1 MRNRIFL
8 ICLVMLAASFSGV
21 SGVSAQSAKDIVGTW
36 KFVVNET
43 TRADGTKFDTYGRDP
58 KGLIMFDSGGNF
70 SLFIARPDPT
80 KFASGSRLNGTPDEY
95 KAAIQGAISYY
106 GTYAVNE
113 ADKTLTFQL
122 EASSFPNWYGV
133 TQKRPFSIS
142 GDELRFTN
150 AAGSSGGSVLAVLK
164 RIN

>member
-1 MRNRIFL
+1 MRNSIFTF
-8 ICLVMLAASFSGV
+8 CLLMFASFFLGV
-21 SGVSAQSAKDIVGTW
+21 SNASAQSAKDLVGTW

-43 TRADGTKFDTYGRDP
+43 TRADGTKFDTYGHDP
-58 KGLIMFDSGGNF
+58 KGLIMFDSGGRF
-70 SLFIARPDPT
+70 SLFIARPDPV
-80 KFASGSRLNGTPDEY
+80 KFASNSRLDGTPDEY

-113 ADKTLTFQL
+113 EDKTVTFQI
-122 EASSFPNWYGV
+122 EASSFPNWYGAV
-133 TQKRPFSIS
+133 QKRPFSIS

-164 RIN
+164 RL